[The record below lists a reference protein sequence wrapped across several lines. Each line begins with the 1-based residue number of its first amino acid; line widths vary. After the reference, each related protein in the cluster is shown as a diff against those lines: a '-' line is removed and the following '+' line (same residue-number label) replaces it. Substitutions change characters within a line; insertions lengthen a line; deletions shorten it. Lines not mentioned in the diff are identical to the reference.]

1 MRSSFLG
8 LEVSKRTIQLAQKAL
23 DITGNNLANVN
34 TEGYTR
40 QRVDVSSLYLN
51 KYANWQT
58 KSSRMSLA
66 GQGSTAYGVNQVRD
80 PYVDKRYRE
89 SACYVA
95 EYSTSAD
102 ILKEVETTLDNIV
115 SDGLTAYMDTF
126 TDALKKYAEQPDSE
140 ELASIVRNEA
150 YNITNLLHSYETDF
164 MELKE
169 SNLEALENTID
180 NTNRIIKDIVDFNKK
195 IVKEYSV
202 MATGKLGEGESV
214 TGGYGPNEMLD
225 ARNLLIDELAYMGN
239 ISVYDNADGSVR
251 ILMDGVEIINGEKFE
266 QLYMRSSTKN
276 VDQKEYPSEILRDYY
291 AYDAAVLRWTSG
303 DQCDPSSGEIKSY
316 INVLNGNGVY
326 KTGYQNDYYGIPYYE
341 STIDAFANDFAN
353 FMNQLNGAV
362 DKNGVLV
369 DPDRLM
375 FCTKAYNEGTEEF
388 GDHTML
394 ASTIRIAD
402 SWMQNATMI
411 GEVKTDKVESV
422 KLDLSQFE
430 SPKEYTMLVTVGD
443 RTEEITFESVL
454 NDETKR
460 YDKQKTL
467 DNINAALRAAF
478 GDTEGGSA
486 SVYVNANGVVSTRP
500 QRDVDIFGANST
512 VIYDWKLS
520 QDGNHINEMV
530 VAINS
535 SAIEFGGKGDYEG
548 TIYDYLLFVSNRLG
562 QDIAYN
568 EAQYDSAYDTT
579 NAILDSRDAISGV
592 SSDEEGINMLTYQN
606 WYSASS
612 RMMTTLDEALDKLI
626 NSTGRV
632 GL

>member
-51 KYANWQT
+51 KYTNWQT
-58 KSSRMSLA
+58 DTSRMSLA
-66 GQGSTAYGVNQVRD
+66 GQGSTAYGVNQIRD
-80 PYVDKRYRE
+80 AYVDKRYRE
-89 SACYVA
+89 SACFVA
-95 EYSTSAD
+95 EYSTNED
-102 ILKEVETTLDNIV
+102 ILKEVETTLDNII

-164 MELKE
+164 QELKE
-169 SNLEALENTID
+169 SNLEALNNTID

-195 IVKEYSV
+195 IVKEYTV
-202 MATGKLGEGESV
+202 MATGKLGEHESV

-225 ARNLLIDELAYMGN
+225 ARNMLIDELAYMGN
-239 ISVYDNADGSVR
+239 ITVYDNADGSVR

-276 VDQKEYPSEILRDYY
+276 VSEEEYSSELLRDYY
-291 AYDAAVLRWTSG
+291 AYDAAVIRWTSG
-303 DQCDPSSGEIKSY
+303 DIADPSSGELKSY

-326 KTGYQNDYYGIPYYE
+326 KTGYQNDYYGIPYYQ
-341 STIDAFANDFAN
+341 STIDAFANDFAM

-362 DKNGVLV
+362 DDKGNLL
-369 DPDRLM
+369 DKERLL
-375 FCTKAYNEGTEEF
+375 FCTKEYNEGSEDF
-388 GDHTML
+388 GDHTMT
-394 ASTIRIAD
+394 STSIRIAD
-402 SWMQNATMI
+402 SWMKDATML
-411 GEVKTDKVESV
+411 GEVKNEKTGVWE
-422 KLDLSQFE
+422 LS
-430 SPKEYTMLVTVGD
+430 M
-443 RTEEITFESVL
+443 
-454 NDETKR
+454 
-460 YDKQKTL
+460 
-467 DNINAALRAAF
+467 
-478 GDTEGGSA
+478 
-486 SVYVNANGVVSTRP
+486 
-500 QRDVDIFGANST
+500 
-512 VIYDWKLS
+512 
-520 QDGNHINEMV
+520 DGNHINEMV

-535 SAIEFGGKGDYEG
+535 DTIEFGGKGDYEG

-592 SSDEEGINMLTYQN
+592 NSDEEGINMLTYQN